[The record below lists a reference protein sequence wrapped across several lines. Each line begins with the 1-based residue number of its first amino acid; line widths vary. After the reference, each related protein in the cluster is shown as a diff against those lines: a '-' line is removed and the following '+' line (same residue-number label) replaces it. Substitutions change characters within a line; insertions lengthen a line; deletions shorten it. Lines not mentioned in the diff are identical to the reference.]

1 MPKINQN
8 ELSSIVVAIPPV
20 KEQNQ
25 IAEYLKHKCR
35 KVDKIIE
42 QRGKIIETLQKYK
55 KSIVYEMVTGKREV
69 L

>member
-1 MPKINQN
+1 MD
-8 ELSSIVVAIPPV
+8 ESIGKRLKKLRI
-20 KEQNQ
+20 ENGYTQNQ

-55 KSIVYEMVTGKREV
+55 KSIVYEVVTGKREV